1 MFTADEGVR
10 GGKIIPL
17 KKMADEALE
26 GCDCVK
32 RVYVYKRTGADV
44 PMKSGRDV
52 FLDDVSKILHIIE
65 ISAIRR
71 VPDFILIKG
80 ECVEFHKPKTTLLLY
95 MYVTFML

>member
-44 PMKSGRDV
+44 PMKSERDV
-52 FLDDVSKILHIIE
+52 FLDDVSKFNAETNLC
-65 ISAIRR
+65 S
-71 VPDFILIKG
+71 G
-80 ECVEFHKPKTTLLLY
+80 LY
-95 MYVTFML
+95 HPSLS

>member
-1 MFTADEGVR
+1 MSIASASVMFTADEGVR

-32 RVYVYKRTGADV
+32 KVYVYKRTGADV

-52 FLDDVSKILHIIE
+52 FLDDVSEILHNII
-65 ISAIRR
+65 SSV
-71 VPDFILIKG
+71 VPVG
-80 ECVEFHKPKTTLLLY
+80 S
-95 MYVTFML
+95 